1 MPLIAFSGYVLAG
14 ILIWV
19 AIKQEI
25 KDAQGDDNLIPL
37 FVTCVLLWPVALIGA
52 IVNWVI
58 EEVEE
63 GKNKN
68 E

>member
-19 AIKQEI
+19 AIRQEI
-25 KDAQGDDNLIPL
+25 KDVQSDENLVPL
-37 FVTCVLLWPVALIGA
+37 FVVCILLWPVALIGA
-52 IVNWVI
+52 IANWII
-58 EEVEE
+58 EEIEE